1 MNQFI
6 QAKKGEFLKSLDYFR
21 KDIGTLRTGRANPGM
36 LEGIL
41 VEVYGAKTPI
51 NGVAAINVQDAQ
63 SLVIVPWD
71 KSNVK
76 EVEKALV
83 EANLGVG
90 VVNEGDKVRLTIP
103 KMTEENRKEL
113 VKKLNEK
120 MEKNRIS
127 TRQLRDEIKNAI
139 EAAEKGKTISED
151 DKFRFIK
158 ELDEEVARHNDE
170 LKAIKDKKEQ
180 EIMTI

>member
-63 SLVIVPWD
+63 SLVIAPWD

-103 KMTEENRKEL
+103 KMTELRSL
-113 VKKLNEK
+113 MKKWKKIVLA
-120 MEKNRIS
+120 RGS
-127 TRQLRDEIKNAI
+127 CGTR
-139 EAAEKGKTISED
+139 
-151 DKFRFIK
+151 
-158 ELDEEVARHNDE
+158 
-170 LKAIKDKKEQ
+170 
-180 EIMTI
+180 